1 MRSIADMGYQQS
13 SISIHLNAMTQITQ
27 VKLKEL
33 NVLKLYEHYGAL
45 ERSLPL
51 LTPESQELAKAELEA
66 CANIRSEK
74 IDRIYYAMASHE
86 DALARIKQEGE
97 LITQAKRHH
106 ESQIKQLKGLLNW
119 LRRSA
124 PLQTNKITGRNYEFV
139 LVKKKDLTVEISS
152 NLEDWDEVEQ
162 KQFCI
167 QQETTTTKQT
177 VVRSMDGTVL
187 EEKTEP
193 KTTTETLPSLD
204 ALRNAYQAGQ
214 HLPSGVK
221 IFQEYSI
228 RSKRIYNDKP
238 MDLEASEYFGNV
250 LPKVGNPD

>member
-1 MRSIADMGYQQS
+1 
-13 SISIHLNAMTQITQ
+13 MTQITQ

-33 NVLKLYEHYGAL
+33 NILKLYEHYGAL

-66 CANIRSEK
+66 CIDIRSEK
-74 IDRIYYAMASHE
+74 IDRVYYAMASHE
-86 DALARIKQEGE
+86 DALSRIKQERE
-97 LITQAKRHH
+97 MIVQAKRHH
-106 ESQIKQLKGLLNW
+106 ESQIKQLKALLNW

-124 PLQTNKITGRNYEFV
+124 PLQTNRITGRNYEFV

-152 NLEDWDEVEQ
+152 NLQDWDEAEQ

-167 QQETTTTKQT
+167 QQEVTTTKQT
-177 VVRSMDGTVL
+177 VVRSMSGEIL
-187 EEKTEP
+187 EERTEP

-204 ALRNAYQAGQ
+204 AIRNAYQTGQ

-221 IFQEYSI
+221 VIQEYSI
-228 RSKRIYNDKP
+228 RTKRIYRDKP
-238 MDLEASEYFGNV
+238 VDLEASEYFGHV
-250 LPKVGNPD
+250 LPEAGTPD